1 MLERLIQTIECG
13 DANLD
18 DIAVG
23 DFVIPNAVKKI
34 GDCAFYDCTGLTSV
48 TIPDSVTE
56 IGDSVFEGC
65 TGLTSVTIPKSVTT
79 IGHWAFAF
87 CHNLTNITIPDS
99 VTRIGVDA
107 FGDCPELTVCVHDEA
122 HLGMVRDSGFD
133 GNINIINNE
142 N

>member
-13 DANLD
+13 DDNLD

-23 DFVIPNAVKKI
+23 NFVIPNGVKKI
-34 GDCAFYDCTGLTSV
+34 GDGAFYDCTGLTSV

-56 IGDSVFEGC
+56 IGDGAFDDC

-99 VTRIGVDA
+99 VTHIGVDA
-107 FGDCPELTVCVHDEA
+107 FGDCPELTVYVHDEA
-122 HLGMVRDSGFD
+122 HAVLVRNSGFD
-133 GNINIINNE
+133 GDINIINNE